1 MGKHIMAN
9 APFGYLLNSWMHK
22 RQYDIYKGP
31 YLCAKCDNET
41 FSSWESYYASTIW
54 KDPLGSGGQ
63 WGDERIVLFALSV
76 AYRYT
81 LYFLETSPVSVN
93 RPYNEWMRDLLKDAM
108 RDPAKVG
115 SSLFLYPY
123 AHQEM
128 AHTCKLLAGVNHL
141 LQLAVYAELLPQ
153 ENDLPNAML
162 VLTPKIMYLYCDRDI
177 TLSKGNEIKHAKSLK
192 VGQSFD
198 AASSNT
204 DMPIFLKSILN
215 RLIGQSQ
222 GHQRSLDLWMRFA
235 YGADKLAN
243 PQRLCYLA
251 YDQDKRLS
259 QWQRENRC

>member
-1 MGKHIMAN
+1 
-9 APFGYLLNSWMHK
+9 
-22 RQYDIYKGP
+22 
-31 YLCAKCDNET
+31 
-41 FSSWESYYASTIW
+41 
-54 KDPLGSGGQ
+54 LGSGGQ

-81 LYFLETSPVSVN
+81 LHFLETSPASVN
-93 RPYNEWMRDLLKDAM
+93 RPYNEWMRDLLKVAM
-108 RDPAKVG
+108 RDPSKVG
-115 SSLFLYPY
+115 SSLFLYLY
-123 AHQEM
+123 AHQEI

-162 VLTPKIMYLYCDRDI
+162 VLTPKVMYLYCDRDI
-177 TLSKGNEIKHAKSLK
+177 TLSKGNEIKRAQSLK
-192 VGQSFD
+192 VGQAFD
-198 AASSNT
+198 AASSNA

-222 GHQRSLDLWMRFA
+222 GHQRSLGLWMRFA

-251 YDQDKRLS
+251 HDQDKRLS